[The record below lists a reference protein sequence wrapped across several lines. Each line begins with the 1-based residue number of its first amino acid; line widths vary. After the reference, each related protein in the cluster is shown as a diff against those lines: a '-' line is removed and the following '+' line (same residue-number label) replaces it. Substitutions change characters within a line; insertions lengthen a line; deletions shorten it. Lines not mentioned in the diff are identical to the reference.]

1 MEDLEKLK
9 NQILSLVGEYSKK
22 ENANKPFIG
31 GITHIPVTGKVVDE
45 DDIKNLVESSLDG
58 WFTSGHFTDK
68 FEKKINSFLG
78 TRHTL
83 FVNSGSSANLIAI
96 SALKELYDIQDGD
109 EVITC
114 AVGFPTTINPIIQ
127 NNLTPVLVD
136 ADIKTYNI
144 NPDLVEAS
152 ITNKTKGIVL
162 AHTLGNPFNVQKIKD
177 ICTKYN
183 LFLME
188 DNCDAFGSK
197 YNNEFTGTFGDVATL
212 SFYPAHHITTGEGGA
227 VMTNN
232 PKLKKIM
239 ESLRDWGRDCYCP
252 PGEDNTCKKRFEWQL
267 GGLPHG
273 YDHKYIY
280 SRIGYNLKSTDMQ
293 AALGY
298 SQIDKLEAFIIKRK
312 ENFQYYMETFKNFE
326 FFDLPEATVNS
337 DPSWFGF
344 PLTVKE
350 GAGFTRTDF
359 VKYLDSNNI
368 GSRLMFGGNLKL
380 QPAFQKLELKSSSD
394 LSTANQIV
402 DNSFWIGLYPG
413 VTFEMIDYIAQ
424 ITDEFFKNTSN
435 LKNS

>member
-1 MEDLEKLK
+1 
-9 NQILSLVGEYSKK
+9 
-22 ENANKPFIG
+22 
-31 GITHIPVTGKVVDE
+31 
-45 DDIKNLVESSLDG
+45 
-58 WFTSGHFTDK
+58 
-68 FEKKINSFLG
+68 
-78 TRHTL
+78 
-83 FVNSGSSANLIAI
+83 
-96 SALKELYDIQDGD
+96 
-109 EVITC
+109 
-114 AVGFPTTINPIIQ
+114 
-127 NNLTPVLVD
+127 
-136 ADIKTYNI
+136 
-144 NPDLVEAS
+144 
-152 ITNKTKGIVL
+152 
-162 AHTLGNPFNVQKIKD
+162 
-177 ICTKYN
+177 
-183 LFLME
+183 
-188 DNCDAFGSK
+188 
-197 YNNEFTGTFGDVATL
+197 
-212 SFYPAHHITTGEGGA
+212 
-227 VMTNN
+227 MTNN

-252 PGEDNTCKKRFEWQL
+252 PGEDNTCKKRFDWQL

-298 SQIDKLEAFIIKRK
+298 SQIDKLETFINKRK

-326 FFDLPEATVNS
+326 FFNLPEATVNS

-402 DNSFWIGLYPG
+402 NNSFWIGLYPG

-424 ITDEFFKNTSN
+424 VTDEFFKNTSN